1 MGSQAE
7 ISDEKLKAITE
18 ALQRTKERQAESTP
32 VEHDDGK
39 QT

>member
-7 ISDEKLKAITE
+7 ISDEKLKAIAE
-18 ALQRTKERQAESTP
+18 ALQRTKERQAESTS
-32 VEHDDGK
+32 VGHDDDE